1 MVTRQLISPR
11 SIAVIGGSDDLHK
24 PGGTTLN
31 NLISTSFKGE
41 IYVVNPKSDNVQNL
55 KTFKSVEELPDVDLA
70 ILAIPAKLCPHATKV
85 LCKEKGCKALI
96 ILSAGF
102 SEDSKIGAEYEREIV
117 EIANECG
124 CSIIGPNCI
133 GVITP
138 DYTGV
143 FTKPIPHLSSD
154 GIDFIS
160 GSGATIVF
168 ILEEAMQHG
177 LRFSSIFSVGNSAQ
191 NGVEELLEYLDE
203 NYIHGKSAP
212 IKMLYIESVSNPE
225 KLYKHASS
233 LIKKGAKIC
242 AIKSGYSQAGS
253 RAASSHTG
261 AMSSPDKA
269 VDALMKKA
277 GIIRCYSRLELVSV
291 AAILSHS
298 ISKGN
303 KMAIITH
310 AGGPSVMLTDVLTT
324 NGIDVPHISGERA
337 DELLNKLYPGSS
349 VGNPIDFLSTGTATQ
364 LKDIIDYCENYFDV
378 DSMCVIFGK
387 PGLGDIYEVMD
398 TILEAQK
405 GCKKPLF
412 ALLTSIVNSKD
423 EIEYFH
429 NKGGISFPEEVD
441 FGSAYAKVFNTKF
454 HTPEN
459 ESISVNHKAIREIID
474 SSSNG
479 YLSPEKIQALL
490 DAVSIPRAK
499 EVIVSKEEDL
509 QDAAISVGF
518 PLVMKVIG
526 PVHKSD
532 VGGVVLNVTNIELL
546 TNEFRRMMQIKDTT
560 SILLQPM
567 LSGQEIFVGAKRE
580 DKFGHLIM
588 AGLGGIFIEVLK
600 DINYAL
606 SPVSKSEAEEMIRTL
621 KSYKLIQGVR
631 GKEGVN
637 EESYIDVIRRVSAL
651 CEAAPEIYEMDI
663 NPLLGNSK
671 VVIAVD
677 ARIRIE
683 KD

>member
-1 MVTRQLISPR
+1 MVTKQLISPR

-55 KTFKSVEELPDVDLA
+55 KTFKSVEDLPQVDLA
-70 ILAIPAKLCPHATKV
+70 ILAIPAKLCPHATAV
-85 LCKEKGCKALI
+85 LCREKECKGLI

-102 SEDSKIGAEYEREIV
+102 SEDSEIGAQYEKEIV
-117 EIANECG
+117 DIANECN

-138 DYTGV
+138 GYTGV
-143 FTKPIPHLSSD
+143 FTKPIPHLSDD

-168 ILEEAMQHG
+168 ILEEAMQYG

-203 NYIHGKSAP
+203 NYIHGESAP

-233 LIKKGAKIC
+233 LIRKGAKIC

-291 AAILSHS
+291 AAVLSHS
-298 ISKGN
+298 MSKGN

-324 NGIDVPHISGERA
+324 NGIDVPHISGEMA
-337 DELLNKLYPGSS
+337 DELLTKLYPGSS
-349 VGNPIDFLSTGTATQ
+349 VGNPIDFLSTGTASQ
-364 LKDIIDYCENYFDV
+364 LKDIIYYCENHFEI

-387 PGLGDIYEVMD
+387 PGLGDIYDVMD

-405 GCKKPLF
+405 SCKKPLF

-423 EIEYFH
+423 EIDYFH

-441 FGSAYAKVFNTKF
+441 FGSAYAKVFNSRL
-454 HTPEN
+454 HSAN
-459 ESISVNHKAIREIID
+459 EEELEIDHNVIRDIID

-479 YLSPEKIQALL
+479 YIAPEKVQMLL

-499 EVIVSKEEDL
+499 ELIVSDIAELES
-509 QDAAISVGF
+509 AATCVGF

-526 PVHKSD
+526 PIHKSD
-532 VGGVVLNVTNIELL
+532 VGGVVLNVDSIEKLKS
-546 TNEFRRMMQIKDTT
+546 EFSRMIQIKDTT
-560 SILLQPM
+560 AILLQPM

-606 SPVSKSEAEEMIRTL
+606 APVSRSEAEEMVHTL
-621 KSYKLIQGVR
+621 KSYKLIKGVR

-637 EESYIDVIRRVSAL
+637 EDRYIDVIRRVSAL

-663 NPLLGNSK
+663 NPLLGNMK
-671 VVIAVD
+671 GVVAVD